1 MGDAIVSSEQI
12 KGYPM
17 TIENHTLIRR
27 IAFLGNYI
35 PRQCGIATFTTDL
48 SEAIANRFPE
58 TGCFV
63 MAMNDRKEGYEYP
76 PQVRFALEQEEPI
89 TYERAADY
97 LNLNQVD
104 VVSLQHE
111 YGIFGGEAGK
121 NILDVL
127 REIRMPVVTTLHTVL
142 DHPDKHQFKV
152 MNEVVSL
159 SNRLVVMSQRGVRF
173 LKEIYH
179 VPDDKIDFIPHGIP
193 DVPFVDPNFYK
204 DSFGVEGKTVILTF
218 GLLSENKGIENV
230 IKALPKIIRQRPD
243 VIYVIL
249 GATHPNVLRSDGEKY
264 RNNLKGLARRLGVMD
279 HVMFDNRFVTQD
291 ELVEYIGAADI
302 YITPYLNKEQITSGT
317 LAYAV
322 GAGKAVI
329 STPYWYAEELLAEER
344 GILVGFN
351 DPDAIA
357 EQVVSLLENEAV
369 RHAMRK
375 RAYLSG
381 REMVWQKVAERYIE
395 SFERARSEPNTS
407 PIRIF
412 TDEKLDE
419 RAGDLPSLNLFH
431 LSRMTD
437 TTGMLQHAVYSLP
450 NYSEGY
456 TTDDN
461 ARALIVTIL
470 LEQLG
475 EEWLT
480 GSQELSNRYL
490 AFLWHAYN
498 QENGRFRNFMG
509 YQRAWLENTGSE
521 DSHGRALWAAGVTI
535 GRSNH
540 TALRSVAST
549 LFNWGLEHAL
559 ELTSPRAWAFTLLG
573 IDEYLRLFRGDRVAS
588 SAGIELAERLMDL
601 YIALNQPDW
610 HWFENT
616 VTYCNAA
623 LPHALLTVG
632 EWAERK
638 DMVETGL
645 ESLTWLMESQTTP
658 EGYFNPIG
666 SQGFYTRGGERAV
679 FDQQPVEAQTTISAC
694 LRAHRITGDETWL
707 HAARMCFDW
716 YMGANVVG
724 KTLYDAATGGCMD
737 GIHPDRVN
745 QNQGAESTLSFLLSL
760 LELRLAERVVDPGR
774 SEPSSNVKLLTI
786 HAPLD
791 RNG

>member
-1 MGDAIVSSEQI
+1 
-12 KGYPM
+12 M
-17 TIENHTLIRR
+17 TIENRAIIRR
-27 IAFLGNYI
+27 VAFIGNYI

-48 SEAIANRFPE
+48 SEAIAKRYPE
-58 TGCFV
+58 TACFA
-63 MAMNDRKEGYEYP
+63 MAMNDRKEGYDYP
-76 PQVRFALEQEEPI
+76 PRVRFDLEQNELI
-89 TYERAADY
+89 SYERAADY

-111 YGIFGGEAGK
+111 FGIFGGDAGE

-127 REIRMPVVTTLHTVL
+127 REIHMPVVTTLHTVL
-142 DHPDKHQFKV
+142 DHPDQQQYRV
-152 MNEVVSL
+152 MKDVISL
-159 SNRLVVMSQRGVRF
+159 SNRLVVMSERGVHF

-179 VPDDKIDFIPHGIP
+179 VPEDKIDFIPHGIP

-204 DSFGVEGKTVILTF
+204 DGFGVEGKTVILTF

-230 IKALPKIIRQRPD
+230 IKALPKIVRQRPD
-243 VIYVIL
+243 VMYVIL
-249 GATHPNVLRSDGEKY
+249 GATHPNVLRSEGERY
-264 RNNLKGLARRLGVMD
+264 RNNLKGLARRLGVLD
-279 HVMFDNRFVTQD
+279 HVLFDNRFVTQD
-291 ELVEYIGAADI
+291 ELVAYIGAADI

-329 STPYWYAEELLAEER
+329 STPYWYAEELLADER

-351 DPDAIA
+351 DPEAIA
-357 EQVVSLLENEAV
+357 DQVISLLENEAV

-375 RAYLSG
+375 RAYLLG
-381 REMVWQKVAERYIE
+381 REMVWQKVAERYME
-395 SFERARSEPNTS
+395 SFERARNEPNAS
-407 PIRIF
+407 PIQIF
-412 TDEKLDE
+412 TDEKLNE
-419 RAGDLPSLNLFH
+419 RAGELPSLNLFH

-475 EEWLT
+475 EEWLA

-509 YQRAWLENTGSE
+509 YQRAWLEETGSE

-535 GRSNH
+535 GRSEH
-540 TALRSVAST
+540 TVLRSVASR
-549 LFNWGLEHAL
+549 LFNWGVERAL
-559 ELTSPRAWAFTLLG
+559 DLTSPRAWAFTLLG
-573 IDEYLRLFRGDRVAS
+573 IDEYLRQFRGDRIAA
-588 SAGIELAERLMDL
+588 SAGIELAERLMDQ
-601 YIALNQPDW
+601 YVALNQPDW
-610 HWFENT
+610 HWFENN
-616 VTYCNAA
+616 VTYCNAV
-623 LPHALLTVG
+623 LSHALLTVG

-638 DMVETGL
+638 EMIDAGL
-645 ESLTWLMESQTTP
+645 ESLTWLLQNQKTP

-666 SQGFYTRGGERAV
+666 SHGFLTRGGERAV

-694 LRAHRITGDETWL
+694 LRANRITGDDTWL
-707 HAARMCFDW
+707 SEARVCFDW
-716 YMGANVVG
+716 YLGANVLG
-724 KTLYDAATGGCMD
+724 KPLYDPTSGGCMD

-760 LELRLAERVVDPGR
+760 LELRLAKRM
-774 SEPSSNVKLLTI
+774 SEPGKSEQSSDVKLLTI
-786 HAPLD
+786 HAPVD
-791 RNG
+791 RDG